1 LARQLI
7 DCPACGAVV
16 AWLSLALRC
25 GKEATV
31 PDGRRRTALVTGVG
45 RRRSIG
51 AGLAL
56 GLAAD
61 GWDLVLCHWAPYD
74 DRLGYERGEHDVE
87 DVADGCR
94 RQGSAVQVVSADLA
108 SVDAPA
114 RLVETAAAAGGLRG
128 LVMSHCESV
137 DSSVLDTTVD
147 SWDRHFAV
155 NARAVW
161 LLIKAFA
168 EHLPAAKTTEATG
181 RIVALTSD
189 HAVHNLPYGASKGA
203 LDRIVVAAGA
213 ELADRGIRANV
224 INPGPIDTGWMTAD
238 SREMCVGRTPAGRL
252 GTPRDTADLVRFLLS
267 DAGGW
272 INGQVLYSNG
282 GFTPSV

>member
-1 LARQLI
+1 MSAR
-7 DCPACGAVV
+7 GTVV
-16 AWLSLALRC
+16 L
-25 GKEATV
+25 
-31 PDGRRRTALVTGVG
+31 TGVG

-56 GLAAD
+56 GLADD
-61 GWDLVLCHWAPYD
+61 GWDLVLNYWAPYD
-74 DRLGYERGEHDVE
+74 ERLAYERGEHDAD
-87 DVADGCR
+87 DVAAECR
-94 RQGSAVQVVSADLA
+94 RRGSRVEVVPADLA
-108 SVDAPA
+108 AIGTPT
-114 RLVETAAAAGGLRG
+114 RLVEAGSALGDLRG

-137 DSSVLDTTVD
+137 DSSVLDTTIE

-168 EHLPAAKTTEATG
+168 EHLPAGPTTDVRG

-189 HAVHNLPYGASKGA
+189 HTAHNLPYGASKGA
-203 LDRIVVAAGA
+203 LDRVVVAAA
-213 ELADRGIRANV
+213 VELAGRGIRANV
-224 INPGPIDTGWMTAD
+224 INPGPVDTGWMNPQIRQAA
-238 SREMCVGRTPAGRL
+238 VAQTPAGRL
-252 GTPRDTADLVRFLLS
+252 GTPSDTADLVRFLMS

-282 GFTPSV
+282 GFKTSS